1 MSVDELAS
9 VNLSEALKLYLGLKG
24 QGKSVTF

>member
-1 MSVDELAS
+1 MSVDGLAS
-9 VNLSEALKLYLGLKG
+9 VNLSEALELYLGLKG